1 MPPDHSGD
9 PAIRRIELI
18 KGLQLTVAAG
28 LVGGVA
34 GALMGATAFL
44 AVNFP
49 MPSTAEADSLS
60 LNLGMG
66 NQPTQT
72 KLYK

>member
-1 MPPDHSGD
+1 M
-9 PAIRRIELI
+9 
-18 KGLQLTVAAG
+18 KGLQRTVAAG

-44 AVNFP
+44 AVNFL

-72 KLYK
+72 KLIE